1 MRARH
6 WLTTHPVWLAM
17 GLSFGTIIGTSLV
30 RFSYALFV
38 PAMRAD
44 LGWSYLVLGTMNTA
58 HAAGYLIGALTGY
71 LCRPLKKTGADGDF
85 HQLDR

>member
-1 MRARH
+1 MQMQTWRERAANGLLAR
-6 WLTTHPVWLAM
+6 PVLLAM

-44 LGWSYLVLGTMNTA
+44 LGWSYLLLGAMNTA
-58 HAAGYLIGALTGY
+58 HAAG
-71 LCRPLKKTGADGDF
+71 
-85 HQLDR
+85 